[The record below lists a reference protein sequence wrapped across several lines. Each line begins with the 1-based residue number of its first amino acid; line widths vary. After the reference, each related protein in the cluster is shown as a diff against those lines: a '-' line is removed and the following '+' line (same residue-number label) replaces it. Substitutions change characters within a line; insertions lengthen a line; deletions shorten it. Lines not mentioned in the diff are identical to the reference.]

1 MPGKLVPDDDNGR
14 SYRWRI
20 TARHSCP
27 PPNINFSGENF
38 SGLSKYQTYMQASYT
53 RAGENFKIIVE
64 SLKNALQGQ
73 ERFFLP
79 VSLPDL
85 IE

>member
-1 MPGKLVPDDDNGR
+1 MTMAEVTDGGLQLD
-14 SYRWRI
+14 I
-20 TARHSCP
+20 HAP

-38 SGLSKYQTYMQASYT
+38 SRLSKYQTYMQASYT

-79 VSLPDL
+79 VSLL
-85 IE
+85 NIVE